1 MTRGA
6 GMAPVGLQ
14 PARDA
19 GRAPGVPRAP
29 ARWPEIDWSRPWF
42 APYRELGAALYER
55 VRAGLPVAEALDAGR
70 AGAGVE
76 LRAGALR
83 FVPQEA
89 LPPGVA
95 YEAHIAATAC
105 VPTRDN
111 LHDFFNGL
119 VWWTFPAWK
128 RRLNELQAEQI
139 AALGI
144 GARRGP
150 VRDALTL
157 FDENGALLAAAPD
170 LVEDLRER
178 RWQRLFVEQRGRWQ
192 AEARLVVFGHALL
205 EKLVAPWKS
214 VTAHVWWN
222 RRERSR
228 RGPTARS
235 GCRRRGWRAS
245 RSCPC
250 RCWACRAGGRP
261 TRTRA
266 FTTTRRSFVRG
277 PARRRRWRDNACDE
291 VSQTAAGARAER
303 PRWRKVRTAQGSVAG
318 NTCPP

>member
-6 GMAPVGLQ
+6 GLAPLGLP
-14 PARDA
+14 PARHA
-19 GRAPGVPRAP
+19 GRPPGAPRAP

-42 APYRELGAALYER
+42 APYRELGAAMYER
-55 VRAGLPVAEALDAGR
+55 VRAGLPVAEALNAGR
-70 AGAGVE
+70 PGARLE

-157 FDENGALLAAAPD
+157 FDENGALLAAPPD

-178 RWQRLFVEQRGRWQ
+178 RWQRLFVEQRARWQ

-214 VTAHVWWN
+214 VTAHVWVEQP
-222 RRERSR
+222 RAEQAGAEQAGAD
-228 RGPTARS
+228 GPGRLSAARLA
-235 GCRRRGWRAS
+235 GKPFLPLPVLGVPGWWPANEDARFYDDPQVF
-245 RSCPC
+245 RPRPC
-250 RCWACRAGGRP
+250 
-261 TRTRA
+261 T
-266 FTTTRRSFVRG
+266 
-277 PARRRRWRDNACDE
+277 PAP
-291 VSQTAAGARAER
+291 AAG
-303 PRWRKVRTAQGSVAG
+303 
-318 NTCPP
+318 

>member
-1 MTRGA
+1 MTRRA

-214 VTAHVWWN
+214 VTAHVWV
-222 RRERSR
+222 E
-228 RGPTARS
+228 
-235 GCRRRGWRAS
+235 
-245 RSCPC
+245 
-250 RCWACRAGGRP
+250 
-261 TRTRA
+261 
-266 FTTTRRSFVRG
+266 
-277 PARRRRWRDNACDE
+277 
-291 VSQTAAGARAER
+291 QAGAEQAGADGPQRLSAARLAGKPFLPLPVLGVPGWWPANEDARFYDDPQVFR
-303 PRWRKVRTAQGSVAG
+303 PRPCTPAPVAG
-318 NTCPP
+318 